1 MKQDSGH
8 QEMKDIGAQETETN
22 RVSSVL
28 ALDYCLDS
36 CSCSSEKE
44 NPNREQPT
52 ELRRGI

>member
-22 RVSSVL
+22 RVSSML
-28 ALDYCLDS
+28 ALDYCLES